1 MPICSGNMDS
11 YKDVFYSAGLP
22 ALISTGITLV
32 YFILKAYQFAVHAVS
47 DQTKGKLAAA
57 TPSGRKQEHGS
68 IEGEQG
74 HTQVPEQVPRS
85 ISDQYGAGVQQP
97 SGSLSLS
104 GRRQNVCLAARRNA
118 EEYPSV
124 PENAKRL
131 PSRRNRSPK
140 NGDGQRPSGAY
151 GDSSG
156 VFAEGSGWSDAANE
170 QSRNVCRISSQ
181 ERSDQNTLDG
191 IPGRRDPEKQV
202 SDMSLQTDTCDTL
215 YVTKNTLTAYT
226 IAIVQNAQALQY
238 DQMHAALQTGRN
250 QSSLETLLRAEEL
263 LTAHFNLAVLED
275 KTITDTSPDAKKSP
289 DNTQDPDPSTS
300 APDDQTY
307 VKIPSRYAE
316 NSATR
321 RPHPTGA
328 VAPTCRRDYGLVN
341 AIPAGYESDD
351 SWDNLSH
358 NHDHTHTHN
367 IVPLLTLRPWRNSA
381 RRGPE
386 QQQFRQQSATN
397 MRPGNAPY
405 SRPWDNQ
412 PYRRRTL
419 SQQALRARA
428 YRKIQCRYP
437 LQ

>member
-1 MPICSGNMDS
+1 MDS

-22 ALISTGITLV
+22 VLISTGITLV

-47 DQTKGKLAAA
+47 HQTEGRLAAA
-57 TPSGRKQEHGS
+57 TPSGRKQEHSS
-68 IEGEQG
+68 IQGEQG
-74 HTQVPEQVPRS
+74 CTQIPEQVPRS
-85 ISDQYGAGVQQP
+85 ISDEYGAGVQQP

-104 GRRQNVCLAARRNA
+104 GGRQNVRLVARRNA
-118 EEYPSV
+118 EEYPVEPSV

-131 PSRRNRSPK
+131 PSRRNRSTE

-156 VFAEGSGWSDAANE
+156 VLAEGSGWPDAANE
-170 QSRNVCRISSQ
+170 QSRNVRRISSQ
-181 ERSDQNTLDG
+181 ERSDQNTPDG
-191 IPGRRDPEKQV
+191 ILGCRDPEKQV
-202 SDMSLQTDTCDTL
+202 SDVSLQTDTCDTL

-226 IAIVQNAQALQY
+226 IAVVQNAQALQY

-250 QSSLETLLRAEEL
+250 QSSLETPLRAEEL

-275 KTITDTSPDAKKSP
+275 KTLTDTTPDAKDSP
-289 DNTQDPDPSTS
+289 NNTQDPDPSTS

-307 VKIPSRYAE
+307 IKIPSHYAE

-321 RPHPTGA
+321 RPHPTGV
-328 VAPTCRRDYGLVN
+328 VAPTCRCDYGLVN

-367 IVPLLTLRPWRNSA
+367 IVPLLTLRPWCNSA

-386 QQQFRQQSATN
+386 QQQFRQQTATN
-397 MRPGNAPY
+397 VRSGNAPY

-412 PYRRRTL
+412 PYGRCTR

-428 YRKIQCRYP
+428 YRKIQRRYP

>member
-1 MPICSGNMDS
+1 MDS

-32 YFILKAYQFAVHAVS
+32 YFILKAYQFAVHALS
-47 DQTKGKLAAA
+47 HQTEGRLAAA

-74 HTQVPEQVPRS
+74 RTQVPEQVPRS
-85 ISDQYGAGVQQP
+85 ISEQYGAGVQQP

-104 GRRQNVCLAARRNA
+104 GGWQNVCLVARRNA
-118 EEYPSV
+118 EEYPVESSV

-131 PSRRNRSPK
+131 PSRRNRSTE

-156 VFAEGSGWSDAANE
+156 VLAEGSGWPDAANE
-170 QSRNVCRISSQ
+170 QSRNVRGSSSQ
-181 ERSDQNTLDG
+181 ERSDQNTPDG
-191 IPGRRDPEKQV
+191 IPRRRDPEKQV
-202 SDMSLQTDTCDTL
+202 SDVSLQTDTCDTL

-226 IAIVQNAQALQY
+226 IAVVQNAQALQY

-250 QSSLETLLRAEEL
+250 QSSLETPLWAGEL

-275 KTITDTSPDAKKSP
+275 KTLTDTTPDAKNSP
-289 DNTQDPDPSTS
+289 DNTQDPDSSTS

-307 VKIPSRYAE
+307 VKILSRYAE

-328 VAPTCRRDYGLVN
+328 VAPTCRRDYRLVN

-358 NHDHTHTHN
+358 NHDHAHTHN
-367 IVPLLTLRPWRNSA
+367 IVSLLTLRPWRNSA

-397 MRPGNAPY
+397 VRSENAPY

-412 PYRRRTL
+412 PYGRCTR
-419 SQQALRARA
+419 SQQALHARA
-428 YRKIQCRYP
+428 YRKIQRRYP

>member
-1 MPICSGNMDS
+1 MPYPTKPKGSWQRPRQVVVNKS
-11 YKDVFYSAGLP
+11 TAQLRESKATRKFLNKYHEVFQTSMAQGCNNPPGPFLYQEDGKTYASLP
-22 ALISTGITLV
+22 AEMLRNIQSSHL
-32 YFILKAYQFAVHAVS
+32 YQKMQK
-47 DQTKGKLAAA
+47 DCQ
-57 TPSGRKQEHGS
+57 
-68 IEGEQG
+68 
-74 HTQVPEQVPRS
+74 
-85 ISDQYGAGVQQP
+85 
-97 SGSLSLS
+97 
-104 GRRQNVCLAARRNA
+104 
-118 EEYPSV
+118 
-124 PENAKRL
+124 
-131 PSRRNRSPK
+131 
-140 NGDGQRPSGAY
+140 
-151 GDSSG
+151 
-156 VFAEGSGWSDAANE
+156 AEGIEVPKTVMAKDPVAHMVTPQEYLQKVAAGQMPQMNNHG
-170 QSRNVCRISSQ
+170 NVRRISSQ
-181 ERSDQNTLDG
+181 ERSDQNTPDG

-202 SDMSLQTDTCDTL
+202 SDVSLQTDTCDTL

-226 IAIVQNAQALQY
+226 IAIVQNAQSLQY

-250 QSSLETLLRAEEL
+250 QSSLKTPLRAEEL

-367 IVPLLTLRPWRNSA
+367 IVPLLTLHPWHNSA
-381 RRGPE
+381 CRGPE

-397 MRPGNAPY
+397 VRSGNAPY

-412 PYRRRTL
+412 LYGRCTR

-428 YRKIQCRYP
+428 YCKIQCRYP

>member
-1 MPICSGNMDS
+1 MDS
-11 YKDVFYSAGLP
+11 YKDVFYAAGLP

-32 YFILKAYQFAVHAVS
+32 YFLLKAYQFAVYAVS
-47 DQTKGKLAAA
+47 HQTEGRLAAA
-57 TPSGRKQEHGS
+57 TPGGRKQEHGS
-68 IEGEQG
+68 IEGEEG
-74 HTQVPEQVPRS
+74 HTEVHEQVPGS
-85 ISDQYGAGVQQP
+85 ISDQYGAGIQQP
-97 SGSLSLS
+97 SRSVSLS
-104 GRRQNVCLAARRNA
+104 RRRKDVCLAARRNA
-118 EEYPSV
+118 EEYSVEPSV
-124 PENAKRL
+124 RENAKRL
-131 PSRRNRSPK
+131 PSRRNRTAEND
-140 NGDGQRPSGAY
+140 NGQGPGGAY
-151 GDSSG
+151 GDSTG
-156 VFAEGSGWSDAANE
+156 VFAEGSGWPNAANE
-170 QSRNVCRISSQ
+170 QSPNDGRISSQ
-181 ERSDQNTLDG
+181 ERSDQDTPDG
-191 IPGRRDPEKQV
+191 IPGHREPEKQV
-202 SDMSLQTDTCDTL
+202 SDVSLQTDTCDTL

-250 QSSLETLLRAEEL
+250 QSSLETPLRAEEL

-289 DNTQDPDPSTS
+289 DNTQDADPSAS

-358 NHDHTHTHN
+358 NHEHTHTHN
-367 IVPLLTLRPWRNSA
+367 IVPLLTLRPWRNSP

-397 MRPGNAPY
+397 VRPGNAPY

-412 PYRRRTL
+412 PYGRRTR

>member
-1 MPICSGNMDS
+1 MDS
-11 YKDVFYSAGLP
+11 YKDVFYSAGLQ

-47 DQTKGKLAAA
+47 HQTEGRLAAA

-74 HTQVPEQVPRS
+74 RTQVPEQVPRS
-85 ISDQYGAGVQQP
+85 ISDQYGTGVQHP

-104 GRRQNVCLAARRNA
+104 GGQQNVSLVARRNA
-118 EEYPSV
+118 EEYPVEPSV

-131 PSRRNRSPK
+131 PSRRNRSTE

-156 VFAEGSGWSDAANE
+156 ILAEGSGWPDAANE
-170 QSRNVCRISSQ
+170 QSRNVRRTSSQ
-181 ERSDQNTLDG
+181 ERSDQNTPDG
-191 IPGRRDPEKQV
+191 ILGRRDPKKQV
-202 SDMSLQTDTCDTL
+202 SDVSLQTDTCDTL
-215 YVTKNTLTAYT
+215 YITKNTLTAYT
-226 IAIVQNAQALQY
+226 IAVVQNAQALQY

-250 QSSLETLLRAEEL
+250 QSSLETPLRAEEL

-275 KTITDTSPDAKKSP
+275 KTLTDTTPDAKDSP
-289 DNTQDPDPSTS
+289 NNTQDPDPSTS

-328 VAPTCRRDYGLVN
+328 VAPTCRRD
-341 AIPAGYESDD
+341 
-351 SWDNLSH
+351 
-358 NHDHTHTHN
+358 
-367 IVPLLTLRPWRNSA
+367 
-381 RRGPE
+381 
-386 QQQFRQQSATN
+386 
-397 MRPGNAPY
+397 
-405 SRPWDNQ
+405 
-412 PYRRRTL
+412 
-419 SQQALRARA
+419 
-428 YRKIQCRYP
+428 
-437 LQ
+437 